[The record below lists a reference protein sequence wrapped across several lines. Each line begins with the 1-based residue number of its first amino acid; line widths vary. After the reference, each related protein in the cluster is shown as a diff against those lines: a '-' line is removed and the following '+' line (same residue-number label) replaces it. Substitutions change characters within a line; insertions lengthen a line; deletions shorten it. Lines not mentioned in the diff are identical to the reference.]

1 MAPPGSEPSGLG
13 LVAAMR
19 ARVEATN
26 ACALPGCAI
35 KYDNFMHAMWRAVA
49 HGHVEHAAASFVAGG
64 LRHGFTAGVDV
75 VRLARMGNRWFSNYK
90 SAEAARIPVR
100 QAIMKRVAR
109 GKTLSLG
116 AWTSQLAGE
125 VRAYFANSFIFPMG
139 AVEKALERGVF
150 RPTSDHSRT
159 GLNAASDLSFLR
171 HSLNTY
177 NEIAEWFRTDYF
189 MRVSDVEDA
198 FPMLPLHPDVW
209 PYFLHRFY
217 VDDHSDA
224 EGLFLNIMGDFGAS
238 GMPGTFKVFFCDV
251 VMGMARDAHVLT
263 LPMPVYVDDCTLIG
277 PDRELVDA
285 EMVAFHTWAA
295 EVCGVTFK
303 ALKDRVAATR
313 QLALGFWWD
322 SKTLTRELDERKLLL
337 YLDFLA
343 DFATRPKL
351 TLREM
356 QQMGGRLQRC
366 LMTLPPGAACLGSS
380 LFSLMAGLKLPWHE
394 RRTTRQMREDLKCV
408 HRLLTMNMGKGF
420 YSYANFKPAPPVQTD
435 ASKQARY
442 VGGGWCSACG
452 AYDWWRYG
460 ASAARK
466 CIDFLEGDTIVE
478 AVRAL
483 APKWRGC
490 IVEFYCDN
498 QAFQRSGAKGRSR
511 AQRLNDLLRELFVLM
526 IEFGFVISWL
536 WISTHDNVNADHLSR
551 GREADFLRTV
561 YETGFWAVDTVV
573 RRLPDAGRV
582 RRLPEKRG
590 EIPRTVG
597 AQPAVPPDLG
607 PAVPAKRTVGNPRDL
622 AGEGAGHQGSRVPSL
637 EKLHGYDS
645 AHGGGQSEMR
655 AAQPAVSPGL
665 EAYAPTTATA
675 AAEPP
680 AGDTTGN
687 YFQRA
692 MAGVGAAPRAP
703 RAAVGVRRGGS
714 VMLALALIGCFC
726 VGDGA
731 AVRLTQQQASL
742 SYART
747 SIFTGMPD
755 GLRTTVESIMDSRLS
770 ESSWRTVRAGHKRWL
785 VTCAAR
791 GFTRVIETDDPE
803 RGQKLAAFVVDM
815 LTDTSYVWSTI
826 SQYVWGV
833 RVWQQSQGHADP
845 IMGVLG
851 WDTFMQGVRVLSWV
865 PHEPRKRVPYEVI
878 SRILDYILSQEPE
891 FMLLQMGLL
900 ILVLLFTFSRTECP
914 CPKTVNG
921 RQNYDKEKHFR
932 VEDFEVAPVK
942 DTTTRALWVRFR
954 AIKQDPRVERPEAR
968 ADRGD
973 GVVGDWSCLGEVDVD
988 KWNPIWWYRAVV
1000 RRWSGRRARDAP
1012 MFLDEA
1018 MQNPLTY
1025 GKALRWFYGLQR
1037 VVGVAD
1043 KDLAGLH
1050 GLRVE
1055 GYNRTKAALGQP
1067 LAQAHGLWASA
1078 AVNRYERFMMTQ
1090 VVRVTGAIAGV
1101 DDGDAA
1107 DTPNESAERP
1117 VAAVRATRDG
1127 LRAAASAPAAEAAP
1141 EAAGPSSPLASES
1154 DDAGSGYAESE
1165 EEDDGEEDEVFF
1177 GRVIGRRP
1185 EGASHWLTPPLRA
1198 PNALQASPARFSA
1211 PDGGRH
1217 SPTGRRSRQGSPSV
1231 AQSTSGQQ

>member
-1 MAPPGSEPSGLG
+1 
-13 LVAAMR
+13 
-19 ARVEATN
+19 
-26 ACALPGCAI
+26 
-35 KYDNFMHAMWRAVA
+35 
-49 HGHVEHAAASFVAGG
+49 
-64 LRHGFTAGVDV
+64 
-75 VRLARMGNRWFSNYK
+75 
-90 SAEAARIPVR
+90 
-100 QAIMKRVAR
+100 
-109 GKTLSLG
+109 
-116 AWTSQLAGE
+116 
-125 VRAYFANSFIFPMG
+125 
-139 AVEKALERGVF
+139 
-150 RPTSDHSRT
+150 
-159 GLNAASDLSFLR
+159 
-171 HSLNTY
+171 
-177 NEIAEWFRTDYF
+177 
-189 MRVSDVEDA
+189 
-198 FPMLPLHPDVW
+198 
-209 PYFLHRFY
+209 
-217 VDDHSDA
+217 
-224 EGLFLNIMGDFGAS
+224 
-238 GMPGTFKVFFCDV
+238 
-251 VMGMARDAHVLT
+251 
-263 LPMPVYVDDCTLIG
+263 
-277 PDRELVDA
+277 
-285 EMVAFHTWAA
+285 
-295 EVCGVTFK
+295 
-303 ALKDRVAATR
+303 
-313 QLALGFWWD
+313 
-322 SKTLTRELDERKLLL
+322 
-337 YLDFLA
+337 
-343 DFATRPKL
+343 
-351 TLREM
+351 
-356 QQMGGRLQRC
+356 
-366 LMTLPPGAACLGSS
+366 
-380 LFSLMAGLKLPWHE
+380 
-394 RRTTRQMREDLKCV
+394 
-408 HRLLTMNMGKGF
+408 
-420 YSYANFKPAPPVQTD
+420 
-435 ASKQARY
+435 
-442 VGGGWCSACG
+442 
-452 AYDWWRYG
+452 
-460 ASAARK
+460 
-466 CIDFLEGDTIVE
+466 
-478 AVRAL
+478 
-483 APKWRGC
+483 
-490 IVEFYCDN
+490 
-498 QAFQRSGAKGRSR
+498 
-511 AQRLNDLLRELFVLM
+511 M

-900 ILVLLFTFSRTECP
+900 ILVLLYTFSRTECP

-1043 KDLAGLH
+1043 EDLAGLH

-1055 GYNRTKAALGQP
+1055 ALRCINVCVYVC
-1067 LAQAHGLWASA
+1067 A
-1078 AVNRYERFMMTQ
+1078 YM
-1090 VVRVTGAIAGV
+1090 
-1101 DDGDAA
+1101 
-1107 DTPNESAERP
+1107 
-1117 VAAVRATRDG
+1117 
-1127 LRAAASAPAAEAAP
+1127 
-1141 EAAGPSSPLASES
+1141 
-1154 DDAGSGYAESE
+1154 
-1165 EEDDGEEDEVFF
+1165 
-1177 GRVIGRRP
+1177 
-1185 EGASHWLTPPLRA
+1185 
-1198 PNALQASPARFSA
+1198 
-1211 PDGGRH
+1211 
-1217 SPTGRRSRQGSPSV
+1217 
-1231 AQSTSGQQ
+1231 

>member
-1 MAPPGSEPSGLG
+1 
-13 LVAAMR
+13 
-19 ARVEATN
+19 
-26 ACALPGCAI
+26 
-35 KYDNFMHAMWRAVA
+35 
-49 HGHVEHAAASFVAGG
+49 
-64 LRHGFTAGVDV
+64 
-75 VRLARMGNRWFSNYK
+75 
-90 SAEAARIPVR
+90 
-100 QAIMKRVAR
+100 
-109 GKTLSLG
+109 
-116 AWTSQLAGE
+116 
-125 VRAYFANSFIFPMG
+125 
-139 AVEKALERGVF
+139 
-150 RPTSDHSRT
+150 
-159 GLNAASDLSFLR
+159 
-171 HSLNTY
+171 
-177 NEIAEWFRTDYF
+177 
-189 MRVSDVEDA
+189 
-198 FPMLPLHPDVW
+198 
-209 PYFLHRFY
+209 
-217 VDDHSDA
+217 
-224 EGLFLNIMGDFGAS
+224 
-238 GMPGTFKVFFCDV
+238 
-251 VMGMARDAHVLT
+251 
-263 LPMPVYVDDCTLIG
+263 
-277 PDRELVDA
+277 
-285 EMVAFHTWAA
+285 
-295 EVCGVTFK
+295 
-303 ALKDRVAATR
+303 
-313 QLALGFWWD
+313 
-322 SKTLTRELDERKLLL
+322 
-337 YLDFLA
+337 
-343 DFATRPKL
+343 
-351 TLREM
+351 
-356 QQMGGRLQRC
+356 
-366 LMTLPPGAACLGSS
+366 MTLPPGAACLGSS

-1043 KDLAGLH
+1043 EDLAGLH

>member
-1 MAPPGSEPSGLG
+1 
-13 LVAAMR
+13 
-19 ARVEATN
+19 
-26 ACALPGCAI
+26 
-35 KYDNFMHAMWRAVA
+35 
-49 HGHVEHAAASFVAGG
+49 
-64 LRHGFTAGVDV
+64 
-75 VRLARMGNRWFSNYK
+75 
-90 SAEAARIPVR
+90 
-100 QAIMKRVAR
+100 
-109 GKTLSLG
+109 
-116 AWTSQLAGE
+116 
-125 VRAYFANSFIFPMG
+125 
-139 AVEKALERGVF
+139 
-150 RPTSDHSRT
+150 
-159 GLNAASDLSFLR
+159 
-171 HSLNTY
+171 
-177 NEIAEWFRTDYF
+177 
-189 MRVSDVEDA
+189 
-198 FPMLPLHPDVW
+198 
-209 PYFLHRFY
+209 
-217 VDDHSDA
+217 
-224 EGLFLNIMGDFGAS
+224 
-238 GMPGTFKVFFCDV
+238 
-251 VMGMARDAHVLT
+251 
-263 LPMPVYVDDCTLIG
+263 
-277 PDRELVDA
+277 
-285 EMVAFHTWAA
+285 
-295 EVCGVTFK
+295 
-303 ALKDRVAATR
+303 
-313 QLALGFWWD
+313 
-322 SKTLTRELDERKLLL
+322 
-337 YLDFLA
+337 
-343 DFATRPKL
+343 
-351 TLREM
+351 
-356 QQMGGRLQRC
+356 
-366 LMTLPPGAACLGSS
+366 
-380 LFSLMAGLKLPWHE
+380 
-394 RRTTRQMREDLKCV
+394 
-408 HRLLTMNMGKGF
+408 
-420 YSYANFKPAPPVQTD
+420 
-435 ASKQARY
+435 
-442 VGGGWCSACG
+442 
-452 AYDWWRYG
+452 
-460 ASAARK
+460 
-466 CIDFLEGDTIVE
+466 
-478 AVRAL
+478 
-483 APKWRGC
+483 
-490 IVEFYCDN
+490 
-498 QAFQRSGAKGRSR
+498 
-511 AQRLNDLLRELFVLM
+511 
-526 IEFGFVISWL
+526 
-536 WISTHDNVNADHLSR
+536 
-551 GREADFLRTV
+551 
-561 YETGFWAVDTVV
+561 
-573 RRLPDAGRV
+573 
-582 RRLPEKRG
+582 
-590 EIPRTVG
+590 
-597 AQPAVPPDLG
+597 
-607 PAVPAKRTVGNPRDL
+607 
-622 AGEGAGHQGSRVPSL
+622 
-637 EKLHGYDS
+637 
-645 AHGGGQSEMR
+645 
-655 AAQPAVSPGL
+655 
-665 EAYAPTTATA
+665 
-675 AAEPP
+675 
-680 AGDTTGN
+680 
-687 YFQRA
+687 
-692 MAGVGAAPRAP
+692 
-703 RAAVGVRRGGS
+703 
-714 VMLALALIGCFC
+714 MLALALIGCFC

-900 ILVLLFTFSRTECP
+900 ILVLLYTFSRTECP

-932 VEDFEVAPVK
+932 VEDFEVAQVK

-1000 RRWSGRRARDAP
+1000 RRWSGRRAREAP

-1043 KDLAGLH
+1043 EDLAGLH

-1141 EAAGPSSPLASES
+1141 EAAGPSSPLASED

>member
-1 MAPPGSEPSGLG
+1 MC
-13 LVAAMR
+13 
-19 ARVEATN
+19 AT
-26 ACALPGCAI
+26 
-35 KYDNFMHAMWRAVA
+35 
-49 HGHVEHAAASFVAGG
+49 
-64 LRHGFTAGVDV
+64 
-75 VRLARMGNRWFSNYK
+75 
-90 SAEAARIPVR
+90 
-100 QAIMKRVAR
+100 
-109 GKTLSLG
+109 
-116 AWTSQLAGE
+116 
-125 VRAYFANSFIFPMG
+125 
-139 AVEKALERGVF
+139 
-150 RPTSDHSRT
+150 
-159 GLNAASDLSFLR
+159 
-171 HSLNTY
+171 
-177 NEIAEWFRTDYF
+177 
-189 MRVSDVEDA
+189 
-198 FPMLPLHPDVW
+198 
-209 PYFLHRFY
+209 
-217 VDDHSDA
+217 
-224 EGLFLNIMGDFGAS
+224 
-238 GMPGTFKVFFCDV
+238 
-251 VMGMARDAHVLT
+251 HVLT
-263 LPMPVYVDDCTLIG
+263 
-277 PDRELVDA
+277 
-285 EMVAFHTWAA
+285 
-295 EVCGVTFK
+295 
-303 ALKDRVAATR
+303 
-313 QLALGFWWD
+313 
-322 SKTLTRELDERKLLL
+322 
-337 YLDFLA
+337 
-343 DFATRPKL
+343 
-351 TLREM
+351 
-356 QQMGGRLQRC
+356 
-366 LMTLPPGAACLGSS
+366 
-380 LFSLMAGLKLPWHE
+380 
-394 RRTTRQMREDLKCV
+394 
-408 HRLLTMNMGKGF
+408 
-420 YSYANFKPAPPVQTD
+420 AN
-435 ASKQARY
+435 
-442 VGGGWCSACG
+442 
-452 AYDWWRYG
+452 
-460 ASAARK
+460 
-466 CIDFLEGDTIVE
+466 
-478 AVRAL
+478 
-483 APKWRGC
+483 
-490 IVEFYCDN
+490 
-498 QAFQRSGAKGRSR
+498 
-511 AQRLNDLLRELFVLM
+511 
-526 IEFGFVISWL
+526 
-536 WISTHDNVNADHLSR
+536 
-551 GREADFLRTV
+551 
-561 YETGFWAVDTVV
+561 
-573 RRLPDAGRV
+573 
-582 RRLPEKRG
+582 G

-637 EKLHGYDS
+637 EKIHRYDS

-1000 RRWSGRRARDAP
+1000 RRWSGRRAREAP

-1043 KDLAGLH
+1043 EDLAGLH

-1141 EAAGPSSPLASES
+1141 EAAGPSSPLASED

>member
-1 MAPPGSEPSGLG
+1 
-13 LVAAMR
+13 
-19 ARVEATN
+19 
-26 ACALPGCAI
+26 
-35 KYDNFMHAMWRAVA
+35 
-49 HGHVEHAAASFVAGG
+49 
-64 LRHGFTAGVDV
+64 
-75 VRLARMGNRWFSNYK
+75 
-90 SAEAARIPVR
+90 
-100 QAIMKRVAR
+100 
-109 GKTLSLG
+109 
-116 AWTSQLAGE
+116 
-125 VRAYFANSFIFPMG
+125 
-139 AVEKALERGVF
+139 
-150 RPTSDHSRT
+150 
-159 GLNAASDLSFLR
+159 
-171 HSLNTY
+171 
-177 NEIAEWFRTDYF
+177 
-189 MRVSDVEDA
+189 
-198 FPMLPLHPDVW
+198 
-209 PYFLHRFY
+209 
-217 VDDHSDA
+217 
-224 EGLFLNIMGDFGAS
+224 
-238 GMPGTFKVFFCDV
+238 
-251 VMGMARDAHVLT
+251 
-263 LPMPVYVDDCTLIG
+263 
-277 PDRELVDA
+277 
-285 EMVAFHTWAA
+285 
-295 EVCGVTFK
+295 
-303 ALKDRVAATR
+303 
-313 QLALGFWWD
+313 
-322 SKTLTRELDERKLLL
+322 
-337 YLDFLA
+337 
-343 DFATRPKL
+343 
-351 TLREM
+351 
-356 QQMGGRLQRC
+356 
-366 LMTLPPGAACLGSS
+366 MTLPPGAACLGSS

-900 ILVLLFTFSRTECP
+900 TLVLLYTFSRTECP

-1043 KDLAGLH
+1043 EDLAGLH

-1141 EAAGPSSPLASES
+1141 EAAGPSSPLASED
-1154 DDAGSGYAESE
+1154 DDAGSGYVESE